1 MNAKPIRV
9 FISSRVYSKL
19 YNKFGEDYTL
29 SNLRV
34 KIKETLEAEEL
45 LGEKIIQ
52 VVINEDSFNGNFSK
66 DWYQQCLLELR
77 QSHACVILYSEDS
90 GWFQPGTDDNGICH
104 EEFIIAFSQMS
115 QTTFGFNLSNLV
127 EPIKATKEKKE
138 RNTRFEKEI
147 KSNGVFLESI
157 NADSAEEL
165 EVKIITQIKKKLL
178 HSIATSI
185 DLLKSHSRSSNTF
198 ESTLDWSK
206 LSYNQRINEMEKQL
220 MDSHQKDELF
230 KDVIISYHAIPDH
243 MSVADARN
251 RINRPFLEEYDLLDK
266 YKGYDKG
273 IIHMIAVYGSATEIQ
288 AKNLVG
294 YPDLT
299 VIKGP
304 FGFYLWDKIRHIQIF
319 FLSRCI
325 NPETIRSRIMEVR
338 NWIKASK
345 ELNNIHDRAE
355 GRYKINQTIK
365 EMQKYAD

>member
-1 MNAKPIRV
+1 M
-9 FISSRVYSKL
+9 
-19 YNKFGEDYTL
+19 
-29 SNLRV
+29 
-34 KIKETLEAEEL
+34 
-45 LGEKIIQ
+45 IQ
-52 VVINEDSFNGNFSK
+52 VVINEDSFNGNFSR

-77 QSHACVILYSEDS
+77 QSHICVILYSEDS

-104 EEFIIAFSQMS
+104 EEFIMAFSQMS

-185 DLLKSHSRSSNTF
+185 ELLKSHSRSSNTF

-206 LSYNQRINEMEKQL
+206 LSYNQRISEMEKQL
-220 MDSHQKDELF
+220 IDSHQKDELF

-251 RINRPFLEEYDLLDK
+251 RINRPFLEEYELLDN
-266 YKGYDKG
+266 YKGFNKG

-345 ELNNIHDRAE
+345 ELNNIHNRAE
-355 GRYKINQTIK
+355 GRYKINLTIK